1 MKNTFTTPADFWQER
16 DFGAKIS
23 AVFEFLGVHWRRLGK
38 CLVYFVLPVTL
49 LMGIGLGL
57 MTNSMFNNMG
67 RMMTAQREAA
77 RSVGGPAEL
86 AQSYGNSPFGMF
98 NFGGITLS
106 AVGALLAFLLLTGTV
121 FGYLRARLRLPA
133 AEPVTP
139 RAVWAEIS
147 SRLGRML
154 LVIALVGVAYLLF
167 FLGFFGL
174 VTWFTRGGGG
184 AAVSMLL
191 SFPVIFCLAIYLS
204 IVLSLFFPILWLE
217 DRSIFETVARCFQ
230 LIKGSWWATFG
241 LLLVAGLIQSMMSIV
256 FVLPQYAVMFGKMLH
271 VPGLDSDLLGM
282 LAQCIYAV
290 GIIFTYTVSLLA
302 LAFQYFH
309 LTEQKEGYGL
319 RLLVDALGQPQ
330 ATPAAHS
337 SHYRPDDEGEY

>member
-1 MKNTFTTPADFWQER
+1 MKNTFTTAADFWQER

-23 AVFEFLGVHWRRLGK
+23 AVFEFLGMHWRRLGK
-38 CLVYFVLPVTL
+38 CLMYFVLPVTL
-49 LMGIGLGL
+49 LMGIGMGL
-57 MTNSMFNNMG
+57 LTNSMFNNMG
-67 RMMTAQREAA
+67 NMMAA
-77 RSVGGPAEL
+77 RRGAPHIPGVEV
-86 AQSYGNSPFGMF
+86 AQTYGNSPFGML
-98 NFGGITLS
+98 NFGGIGLS
-106 AVGALLAFLLLTGTV
+106 VIGAALAFLLLTGTV

-133 AEPVTP
+133 TEPVTP
-139 RAVWAEIS
+139 TDVWAELRA
-147 SRLGRML
+147 RLPRML
-154 LVIALVGVAYLLF
+154 LVIGIFVVVYLLIVF
-167 FLGFFGL
+167 GFIGFFA
-174 VTWFTRGGGG
+174 WFVKGGGG

-217 DRSIFETVARCFQ
+217 DRSIVGTVGRCFQ
-230 LIKGSWWATFG
+230 LIKGNWWATFG
-241 LLLVAGLIQSMMSIV
+241 LLLMAGLIQSMMSIV
-256 FVLPQYAVMFGKMLH
+256 FVVPQYAVMFGKMLH
-271 VPGLDSDLLGM
+271 VPGLDSDVLGM
-282 LAQCIYAV
+282 LAQCLYAV

-330 ATPAAHS
+330 AVPAAHS

>member
-23 AVFEFLGVHWRRLGK
+23 AIFEFLGVHWRRLGK
-38 CLVYFVLPVTL
+38 CLVYFVLPLTL

-57 MTNSMFNNMG
+57 FTNSLFNIAGHNVA
-67 RMMTAQREAA
+67 AQQEAIA
-77 RSVGGPAEL
+77 RHGARGL
-86 AQSYGNSPFGMF
+86 FGLY
-98 NFGGITLS
+98 NFSGA
-106 AVGALLAFLLLTGTV
+106 AVGFVGAILSFLLLTGTV

-133 AEPVTP
+133 TEPVTP
-139 RAVWAEIS
+139 AAVWAELRA
-147 SRLGRML
+147 RLGRML
-154 LVIALVGVAYLLF
+154 VVIVVVAVAYLLIVF
-167 FLGFFGL
+167 GFVGLIGLLTKSSGGGTIMRMLLGFPL
-174 VTWFTRGGGG
+174 
-184 AAVSMLL
+184 
-191 SFPVIFCLAIYLS
+191 IFCVAIYLS

-217 DRSIFETVARCFQ
+217 DLSLIGTVGRCFQ
-230 LIKGSWWATFG
+230 LIKGRWWATFG
-241 LLLVAGLIQSMMSIV
+241 LLFVAGLIQSMMSII
-256 FVLPQYAVMFGKMLH
+256 FVVPQYAVMFGKMLH

-282 LAQCIYAV
+282 LAQCLYAV

-330 ATPAAHS
+330 AAPAAHS